1 LYRRRAIIVLLLL
14 AVPALLA
21 AGGAFGS
28 GRNAT
33 PTPTP
38 APITIGALFSQTGS
52 GNVYGPQQLK
62 AAQLAVGQINAAGGI
77 SGAPLRLVAIDDESE
92 AAPAI
97 AALRTLIGK
106 DGAIA
111 VLGPSLSQIA
121 YSVDPVA
128 DRLQTPVVGVSN
140 TADGI
145 VGDCKYPCTWIWRDS
160 LGAAVAIPD
169 NISEYVLEHHP
180 FSAAITYKKGDVLG
194 VQEAAIARQ
203 TFVENGVNV
212 AAYVATPANSSGVA
226 GIAEALAAKP
236 DVLFVAG
243 AGAHPAESIRQA
255 RAHGFKGGILGGN
268 TLNSAVTTALAREAG
283 AGAQSAAAWYPGNDF
298 PANANFIT
306 SYRQAFRSAPDQ
318 FAAQAFVG
326 VQIIAGALA
335 AAKLGPSTD
344 PIAVKRAKL
353 QRALGGVALTSALGP
368 FRFTTTHDVSQIVWV
383 QAMNGRGGHSLIG
396 FCNTGGC

>member
-1 LYRRRAIIVLLLL
+1 MFLL

-28 GRNAT
+28 GRDA
-33 PTPTP
+33 TP

-77 SGAPLRLVAIDDESE
+77 SGTKIRLVAIDDQSE
-92 AAPAI
+92 AAPAT
-97 AALRTLIGK
+97 AAMRTLIGK

-111 VLGPSLSQIA
+111 VLGPTLSQIA
-121 YSVDPVA
+121 YTVDPVA

-140 TADGI
+140 TGDGI

-160 LGAAVAIPD
+160 LGASVAIPD

-203 TFVENGVNV
+203 TFIANGVNV
-212 AAYVATPANSSGVA
+212 VAYIVTPANTSGDA
-226 GIAEALAAKP
+226 GMVEAIAAKP

-243 AGAHPAESIRQA
+243 AGAHPAESIREA
-255 RAHGFKGGILGGN
+255 RAHGFTGGILGGN
-268 TLNSAVTTALAREAG
+268 TLNSGVTTALAGKAG
-283 AGAQSAAAWYPGNDF
+283 LGAQSAAAWYPGNDF
-298 PANANFIT
+298 PANASFIT
-306 SYRQAFRSAPDQ
+306 SYRQAFRAAPDQ
-318 FAAQAFVG
+318 FAAQAYVG
-326 VQIIAGALA
+326 VQIIAAALA
-335 AAKLGPSTD
+335 EAKLGTSTAT
-344 PIAVKRAKL
+344 IAERRAKL
-353 QRALGGVALTSALGP
+353 QHALANVALTTALGP
-368 FRFTTTHDVSQIVWV
+368 FRFTTTHDVAQIVWV
-383 QAMNGRGGHSLIG
+383 LAMDGRGAHSLVG
-396 FCNTGGC
+396 FCTPEGC